1 MVLRS
6 VALLACLAPA
16 PALARDYGMLGT
28 VFPVEEQSILE
39 TIMTRLETMDASG
52 EMAALKSEMQ
62 NKTRDYALRPHPVG
76 FVTTTET
83 YRQFEIDLSVRV
95 ERDLADQNG
104 VVFARAGTIINP
116 LDYSTFSERIVMID
130 GDDPDQVAFALSIA
144 SEEPTKIILTS
155 GAPLALTKEHGVL
168 FWFDQKGVF
177 ARKFQIAHV
186 PAVITRSYP
195 MMLVEEIPAST
206 AAKGETQ

>member
-6 VALLACLAPA
+6 LALLACLAPA
-16 PALARDYGMLGT
+16 PALARDYGMLGA

-39 TIMTRLETMDASG
+39 TIMTRLRTMDASG

-62 NKTRDYALRPHPVG
+62 DKTREYAMRPHPVS
-76 FVTTTET
+76 FVSTAET

-95 ERDLADQNG
+95 ERDLADHNG
-104 VVFARAGTIINP
+104 VIFARAGTIINP
-116 LDYSTFSERIVMID
+116 LDYSTFSKRIVMIN

-155 GAPLALTKEHGVL
+155 GAPLALTEEHGVL
-168 FWFDQKGVF
+168 FWFDQQGVF

-195 MMLVEEIPAST
+195 RMLVEEIPAST
-206 AAKGETQ
+206 AAKGEAQ